1 MEIQITS
8 CFSFCY
14 EKNTEMRNIKYRTFY
29 ILFMY
34 VYIYYGLLI
43 VNMMYIRN

>member
-14 EKNTEMRNIKYRTFY
+14 EKNTEMRNIKNTGHF
-29 ILFMY
+29 
-34 VYIYYGLLI
+34 IYYLC
-43 VNMMYIRN
+43 MCTYIMVY